1 MSFEEAGGGVSEG
14 GADKQDDFFSI
25 SGKGS
30 RGQAE
35 VPKINP
41 PDAEVTAEVTQAGQ
55 PNTDRRPVDRR
66 PVASYDPKFSVAP
79 SPEAPA
85 PADIPSKRRVRV
97 KDERKVQLN
106 TNAIKVL
113 ERRYLKKGE
122 DGVPIETP
130 EDMFRRVAENIALA
144 EMNYGAGKTEAGEI
158 ARTFYDMMAG
168 LDFLPNSPTLMNAG
182 RELQQLSACFVLPI
196 EDTMESIFST
206 IKKTALIHQSGGGTG
221 FSFSR
226 LRPSNDKVAS
236 TGGVASGPVSFMRV
250 FNAATEAVKQG
261 GTRRG
266 ANMGILRVDHPDIL
280 EFINC
285 KDGTNEYNNFN
296 ISVGIT
302 EKFMEAVDK
311 GQDYDLISPRSGKAV
326 KKLSARMVFGQ
337 IVELA
342 WRTGDPGIV
351 FLDRLNRDNPT
362 PHVGEI
368 ESTNPCGEQPL
379 LPHESCN
386 LGSINLSNMIEGGAV
401 NWEKLRAAVKTSVRF
416 LDDVIDMNRYP
427 LDEISEMTR
436 SNRKIGLGIMGF
448 ADMMIKLGIPYNT
461 DEAVS
466 AGREIMK
473 FIDTEAKAASES
485 LAKERG
491 VFPNWGGS
499 RYDKDGSRE
508 MRNATVTTIAPTG
521 TLSIIA
527 GCSSGIEPLFA
538 VSYVRTVMDNDE
550 LIEVNPYFAAVAKE
564 RGFYSDELLKRI
576 AHHGTVADMAEVP
589 EDVRRLFVTAHDIE
603 PVWHVKMQA
612 AFQEYTDNAV
622 SKTVNFSHDA
632 KVKDVEEVYRLAYS
646 LGCKGVTIYRDGSKD
661 EQVLSTGRTKEA
673 KGAQAPAA
681 QEQKLPPE
689 PGKIIPR
696 PRPHITK
703 GITRQV
709 NTGCGRLYVTI
720 NEDEKGLCELFASMG
735 KSGGCATSQTEATGR
750 LVSLALRSGVDPASI
765 IDQLKGI
772 RCPSPTWI
780 SGSTIYSCADAIAT
794 VLEDYLLEKK
804 QVTPEEKSV
813 TADNLLNHCPQCPEC
828 GSMVSFA
835 EGCVVCSSCGY
846 SKCG

>member
-1 MSFEEAGGGVSEG
+1 MAFEEADGKAAEG
-14 GADKQDDFFSI
+14 RRTGRQNDFFDKS
-25 SGKGS
+25 
-30 RGQAE
+30 QA
-35 VPKINP
+35 
-41 PDAEVTAEVTQAGQ
+41 A
-55 PNTDRRPVDRR
+55 RR
-66 PVASYDPKFSVAP
+66 PVASFDPELSNASDTSGSP
-79 SPEAPA
+79 SIEGPA
-85 PADIPSKRRVRV
+85 SAENSRRRRGGAG
-97 KDERKVQLN
+97 DERKLEL
-106 TNAIKVL
+106 TSNAIKVL
-113 ERRYLKKGE
+113 EKRYLKKGE
-122 DGVPIETP
+122 DGAPAETP
-130 EDMFRRVAENIALA
+130 EEMLRRVAENIAQA
-144 EMNYGAGKTEAGEI
+144 ETNYGLSKEEASEA
-158 ARTFYDMMAG
+158 ARVFYDMMAG

-182 RELQQLSACFVLPI
+182 RDLQQLSACFVLPI

-226 LRPSNDKVAS
+226 LRPANDKVAS

-285 KDGTNEYNNFN
+285 KDASGEYNNFN

-311 GQDYDLISPRSGKAV
+311 GMDYELVSPRSGQAA
-326 KKLSARMVFGQ
+326 KKLPARMVFGQ

-379 LPHESCN
+379 LPYESCN
-386 LGSINLSNMIEGGAV
+386 LGSINLSNMVQGAAV
-401 NWEKLRAAVKTSVRF
+401 DWEKLRATVRASVRF

-427 LDEISEMTR
+427 LDEISDMTR
-436 SNRKIGLGIMGF
+436 GNRKIGLGIMGF
-448 ADMMIKLGIPYNT
+448 ADMLIKLDIPYNT

-466 AGREIMK
+466 AGRSIMK
-473 FIDTEAKAASES
+473 FINEEAKAVSSE
-485 LAKERG
+485 LAGERG
-491 VFPNWGGS
+491 VFPNFGGS
-499 RYDKDGSRE
+499 VYDREGGRE

-538 VSYVRTVMDNDE
+538 VSYVRTVMDKDE
-550 LIEVNPYFAAVAKE
+550 LVEVNPHFASLAKE
-564 RGFYSDELLKRI
+564 RGFYSDELMRKI
-576 AHHGTVADMAEVP
+576 AHHGTVADIKEVP
-589 EDVRRLFVTAHDIE
+589 EDIRRLYVTAHDIE
-603 PVWHVKMQA
+603 PAWHVKMQA

-632 KVKDVEEVYRLAYS
+632 TVKDVEEVYRLAYS

-673 KGAQAPAA
+673 KEKGQATPAV
-681 QEQKLPPE
+681 KPGHE
-689 PGKIIPR
+689 PGKIMPR

-703 GITRQV
+703 GYTRQV

-720 NEDEKGLCELFASMG
+720 NEDEKGLCELFAMMG

-772 RCPSPTWI
+772 RCPSPAWV

-794 VLEDYLLEKK
+794 VLEEYLLEKK
-804 QVTPEEKSV
+804 QVG
-813 TADNLLNHCPQCPEC
+813 A
-828 GSMVSFA
+828 
-835 EGCVVCSSCGY
+835 
-846 SKCG
+846 

>member
-1 MSFEEAGGGVSEG
+1 MALGEAGDKAAEG
-14 GADKQDDFFSI
+14 RRRDSQNDFFNQAARQP
-25 SGKGS
+25 SG
-30 RGQAE
+30 
-35 VPKINP
+35 P
-41 PDAEVTAEVTQAGQ
+41 AGQ
-55 PNTDRRPVDRR
+55 DGPPAGRQAARR
-66 PVASYDPKFSVAP
+66 PVASFDPQLSDAGDAP
-79 SPEAPA
+79 DFVLDGS
-85 PADIPSKRRVRV
+85 ADY
-97 KDERKVQLN
+97 ERKPVL
-106 TNAIKVL
+106 TKNAIKVL
-113 ERRYLKKGE
+113 EKRYLKKGE
-122 DGVPIETP
+122 DGNPVETP
-130 EDMFRRVAENIALA
+130 EEMFLRVARNIAQA
-144 EMNYGAGKTEAGEI
+144 ETNYGMSKKDAEAV
-158 ARTFYDMMAG
+158 ARGFYDIMAG

-226 LRPSNDKVAS
+226 LRPANDKVAS

-285 KDGTNEYNNFN
+285 KDSSGEYNNFN

-302 EKFMEAVDK
+302 EKFMDAVDK
-311 GQDYDLISPRSGKAV
+311 GLDYELVSPRSGNVV
-326 KKLSARMVFGQ
+326 KTLPARMVFSQ
-337 IVELA
+337 IVDLA

-362 PHVGEI
+362 PHIGEI

-386 LGSINLSNMIEGGAV
+386 LGSINLSDMVRDNAID
-401 NWEKLRAAVKTSVRF
+401 WKKLEATVKTAVRF

-427 LDEISEMTR
+427 LPEISEMTR
-436 SNRKIGLGIMGF
+436 GNRKIGLGIMGF
-448 ADMMIKLGIPYNT
+448 ADMLIKLGIPYNS

-466 AGREIMK
+466 LGRSVMK
-473 FIDTEAKAASES
+473 FIDEEAKAASEE
-485 LAKERG
+485 LAGGRG
-491 VFPNWGGS
+491 VFPNFNGSVYDRDGG
-499 RYDKDGSRE
+499 RR

-538 VSYVRTVMDNDE
+538 VSYVRTVMDKDE
-550 LIEVNPYFAAVAKE
+550 MVEVNPYFAAVAKE
-564 RGFYSDELLKRI
+564 RGFYSDALMKKI
-576 AHHGTVADMAEVP
+576 AHHGSVAGIKEVP
-589 EDVRRLFVTAHDIE
+589 EDIKRLFVTAHDIA
-603 PVWHVKMQA
+603 PVWHAKMQA
-612 AFQEYTDNAV
+612 AFQEHTDNAV

-632 KVKDVEEVYRLAYS
+632 TVADVEEVYRLAYS

-673 KGAQAPAA
+673 KKKEEAPSA
-681 QEQKLPPE
+681 EKLPHE
-689 PGKIIPR
+689 PGKIMPR

-703 GITRQV
+703 GYTRQV

-720 NEDEKGLCELFASMG
+720 NKDEKGLCELFAMMG

-772 RCPSPTWI
+772 RCPSPAWV

-794 VLEDYLLEKK
+794 VLEEYLLEKK
-804 QVTPEEKSV
+804 QAGEDGKSFTEE
-813 TADNLLNHCPQCPEC
+813 NLLNHCPQCPEC

>member
-1 MSFEEAGGGVSEG
+1 MAFEEAGGKAAEG
-14 GADKQDDFFSI
+14 PRTGRQKDFFN
-25 SGKGS
+25 
-30 RGQAE
+30 Q
-35 VPKINP
+35 
-41 PDAEVTAEVTQAGQ
+41 TARLQ
-55 PNTDRRPVDRR
+55 PVDPADEDRPPANRKAARR
-66 PVASYDPKFSVAP
+66 PVASFDPQFSD
-79 SPEAPA
+79 APA
-85 PADIPSKRRVRV
+85 SDAAPDYPAH
-97 KDERKVQLN
+97 ERKLIL
-106 TNAIKVL
+106 TGNAIKVL
-113 ERRYLKKGE
+113 EKRYLKKGE
-122 DGVPIETP
+122 DGNPVETP
-130 EDMFRRVAENIALA
+130 EEMFLRVAENIARA
-144 EMNYGAGKTEAGEI
+144 ETNYGKSKEEAEAVSRG
-158 ARTFYDMMAG
+158 FYEMMAG

-226 LRPSNDKVAS
+226 LRPANDKVAS

-266 ANMGILRVDHPDIL
+266 ANMGILRVDHPDII

-285 KDGTNEYNNFN
+285 KDSSGEYNNFN

-311 GQDYDLISPRSGKAV
+311 GLDYDLVSPRSGKPV
-326 KKLSARMVFGQ
+326 KKLPARMVFGQ

-362 PHVGEI
+362 PHIGEI

-386 LGSINLSNMIEGGAV
+386 LGSINLSNMVDGNSVDWG
-401 NWEKLRAAVKTSVRF
+401 KLKETVRASVRF

-427 LDEISEMTR
+427 LPEISDMTR
-436 SNRKIGLGIMGF
+436 GNRKIGLGIMGF
-448 ADMMIKLGIPYNT
+448 ADMLIKLGIPYNS
-461 DEAVS
+461 DDAVS
-466 AGREIMK
+466 LGRSAMK
-473 FIDTEAKAASES
+473 FIDSEAKAASEE
-485 LAKERG
+485 LAGERG
-491 VFPNWGGS
+491 VFPNF
-499 RYDKDGSRE
+499 DGSAYDSEGGRK

-538 VSYVRTVMDNDE
+538 VSYIRTVMDKDE
-550 LIEVNPYFAAVAKE
+550 LVEVNPYFAAVAKE
-564 RGFYSDELLKRI
+564 RGFYSDKLMRKI
-576 AHHGTVADMAEVP
+576 AHHGTVADIKEVP
-589 EDVRRLFVTAHDIE
+589 EDIRRLFVTAHDIA
-603 PVWHVKMQA
+603 PAWHVKMQA

-632 KVKDVEEVYRLAYS
+632 KIGDVEEVYRLAYS

-661 EQVLSTGRTKEA
+661 EQVLTTGRTKEA
-673 KGAQAPAA
+673 KEKAQAPPS
-681 QEQKLPPE
+681 EKIGRE
-689 PGKIIPR
+689 PGKIMPR
-696 PRPHITK
+696 PRPYITK
-703 GITRQV
+703 GYTRQV

-720 NEDEKGLCELFASMG
+720 NEDEKGLCELFAMMG

-772 RCPSPTWI
+772 RCPSPAWV

-794 VLEDYLLEKK
+794 VLEEYLLEKK
-804 QVTPEEKSV
+804 QDSAQDKS
-813 TADNLLNHCPQCPEC
+813 AADDNLLNHCPQCPEC

>member
-1 MSFEEAGGGVSEG
+1 MAFEEAGGGVSEG
-14 GADKQDDFFSI
+14 NGTDSQDDFFNM
-25 SGKGS
+25 SGNEGS
-30 RGQAE
+30 SGQADL
-35 VPKINP
+35 PQADLP
-41 PDAEVTAEVTQAGQ
+41 QAEMPQAGQ
-55 PNTDRRPVDRR
+55 PHTGKPQADRR
-66 PVASYDPKFSVAP
+66 PVASFDPKFSAALP
-79 SPEAPA
+79 PEPA
-85 PADIPSKRRVRV
+85 VQADIPNKRRVRV
-97 KDERKVQLN
+97 KNERKIQLN

-113 ERRYLKKGE
+113 ERRYLKKDE
-122 DGVPIETP
+122 EGVPTETP
-130 EDMFRRVAENIALA
+130 EDMFRRVAENIAQA
-144 EMNYGAGKTEAGEI
+144 ETNYGTGKKEAGEI
-158 ARTFYDMMAG
+158 ARKFYEMMVG

-285 KDGTNEYNNFN
+285 KDGSGEYNNFN

-311 GQDYDLISPRSGKAV
+311 GQDYDLISPRSGKPV
-326 KKLSARMVFGQ
+326 KKLSAKMVFGQ

-401 NWEKLRAAVKTSVRF
+401 DWEKLRSAVKISVRF

-436 SNRKIGLGIMGF
+436 SNRKVGLGIMGF
-448 ADMMIKLGIPYNT
+448 ADMIIKLGIPYNT

-473 FIDTEAKAASES
+473 FINTEAKAASETACQRARS
-485 LAKERG
+485 IPELRG
-491 VFPNWGGS
+491 KP
-499 RYDKDGSRE
+499 
-508 MRNATVTTIAPTG
+508 
-521 TLSIIA
+521 
-527 GCSSGIEPLFA
+527 
-538 VSYVRTVMDNDE
+538 VRQ
-550 LIEVNPYFAAVAKE
+550 
-564 RGFYSDELLKRI
+564 RRRQSD
-576 AHHGTVADMAEVP
+576 A
-589 EDVRRLFVTAHDIE
+589 
-603 PVWHVKMQA
+603 
-612 AFQEYTDNAV
+612 
-622 SKTVNFSHDA
+622 
-632 KVKDVEEVYRLAYS
+632 
-646 LGCKGVTIYRDGSKD
+646 
-661 EQVLSTGRTKEA
+661 
-673 KGAQAPAA
+673 
-681 QEQKLPPE
+681 
-689 PGKIIPR
+689 
-696 PRPHITK
+696 
-703 GITRQV
+703 
-709 NTGCGRLYVTI
+709 
-720 NEDEKGLCELFASMG
+720 
-735 KSGGCATSQTEATGR
+735 
-750 LVSLALRSGVDPASI
+750 
-765 IDQLKGI
+765 
-772 RCPSPTWI
+772 
-780 SGSTIYSCADAIAT
+780 
-794 VLEDYLLEKK
+794 
-804 QVTPEEKSV
+804 
-813 TADNLLNHCPQCPEC
+813 
-828 GSMVSFA
+828 
-835 EGCVVCSSCGY
+835 
-846 SKCG
+846 

>member
-1 MSFEEAGGGVSEG
+1 MTL
-14 GADKQDDFFSI
+14 
-25 SGKGS
+25 GKI
-30 RGQAE
+30 RE
-35 VPKINP
+35 L
-41 PDAEVTAEVTQAGQ
+41 TAQL
-55 PNTDRRPVDRR
+55 DRTL
-66 PVASYDPKFSVAP
+66 SP
-79 SPEAPA
+79 SA
-85 PADIPSKRRVRV
+85 
-97 KDERKVQLN
+97 L
-106 TNAIKVL
+106 KVL
-113 ERRYLKKGE
+113 EKRYLKRDEEGTP
-122 DGVPIETP
+122 VETP
-130 EDMFRRVAENIALA
+130 ADMFARVAENIAQA
-144 EMNYGAGKTEAGEI
+144 ELI
-158 ARTFYDMMAG
+158 YDPTVDVDAVVEEFFELMTG
-168 LDFLPNSPTLMNAG
+168 LKFLPNSPTLMNAG

-226 LRPSNDKVAS
+226 LRPANDKVAS

-285 KDGTNEYNNFN
+285 KDSSGEYNNFN

-302 EKFMEAVDK
+302 EKFMDAVDK
-311 GQDYDLISPRSGKAV
+311 GLDYDLVSPRSGEPV
-326 KKLSARMVFGQ
+326 KKLPARMVFGQ

-362 PHVGEI
+362 PRMGEI

-386 LGSINLSNMIEGGAV
+386 LGSINLSNMIRDNAIDWKRLEAT
-401 NWEKLRAAVKTSVRF
+401 VKTAVRF
-416 LDDVIDMNRYP
+416 LDDVIDMNHYP
-427 LDEISEMTR
+427 LPEISEMTR
-436 SNRKIGLGIMGF
+436 GNRKIGLGIMGF
-448 ADMMIKLGIPYNT
+448 ADMLIKLGISYNS

-466 AGREIMK
+466 LGRSVMK
-473 FIDTEAKAASES
+473 FIDEEAKAASEE
-485 LAKERG
+485 LASERG

-499 RYDKDGSRE
+499 VYDEEGRRK

-538 VSYVRTVMDNDE
+538 VSYIRTVMDKDE
-550 LIEVNPYFAAVAKE
+550 LIEVNPYFAAIANE
-564 RGFYSDELLKRI
+564 RGFYSDALMKKI
-576 AHHGTVADMAEVP
+576 AHHGSVADIKEVP
-589 EDVRRLFVTAHDIE
+589 EDMRRLFVTAHDIE
-603 PVWHVKMQA
+603 PAWHVKMQA

-632 KVKDVEEVYRLAYS
+632 TVADVEEVYRLAYS

-673 KGAQAPAA
+673 KEKEQAPPS
-681 QEQKLPPE
+681 EKIGHE
-689 PGKIIPR
+689 PGKIMPR

-703 GITRQV
+703 GYTRQV

-720 NEDEKGLCELFASMG
+720 NEDEKGLCELFAMMG

-772 RCPSPTWI
+772 RCPSPAWV

-794 VLEDYLLEKK
+794 VLEEYLLEKK
-804 QVTPEEKSV
+804 QG
-813 TADNLLNHCPQCPEC
+813 TAEGKNLTEDNLMNHCPQCPEC

>member
-1 MSFEEAGGGVSEG
+1 MAFEEAGGGVSEG
-14 GADKQDDFFSI
+14 SGTDKQDDFDFFNM
-25 SGKGS
+25 SGNEGS
-30 RGQAE
+30 RGQVDLPQAE
-35 VPKINP
+35 LPQSEMP
-41 PDAEVTAEVTQAGQ
+41 QAGRTQAGQ
-55 PNTDRRPVDRR
+55 PHADRRPADRR
-66 PVASYDPKFSVAP
+66 PVASFDPKFSAALP
-79 SPEAPA
+79 PEPAA
-85 PADIPSKRRVRV
+85 PADIPNKRRARV
-97 KDERKVQLN
+97 KNERKIQLN

-122 DGVPIETP
+122 DGAPIETP
-130 EDMFRRVAENIALA
+130 EDMFRRVAENIAQA
-144 EMNYGAGKTEAGEI
+144 ETNYGSGKKEAGET
-158 ARTFYDMMAG
+158 ARTFYEMMAG

-285 KDGTNEYNNFN
+285 KDGSGEYNNFN

-311 GQDYDLISPRSGKAV
+311 GQDYELISPRSGKAV
-326 KKLSARMVFGQ
+326 KKLSAKMVFGQ

-386 LGSINLSNMIEGGAV
+386 LGSINLANMIDGGAV

-436 SNRKIGLGIMGF
+436 SNRKVGLGIMGF
-448 ADMMIKLGIPYNT
+448 ADMIIKLGIPYNT

-473 FIDTEAKAASES
+473 FIDTEAKAASEL
-485 LAKERG
+485 LAEERG
-491 VFPNWGGS
+491 VFPNWEGS
-499 RYDKDGSRE
+499 RLNKNGGRQ

-550 LIEVNPYFAAVAKE
+550 LIEVNPHFAAVAKE
-564 RGFYSDELLKRI
+564 RGFYSDELMKRI

-612 AFQEYTDNAV
+612 AFQDHTDNAV

-673 KGAQAPAA
+673 KGRPAA
-681 QEQKLPPE
+681 
-689 PGKIIPR
+689 
-696 PRPHITK
+696 
-703 GITRQV
+703 
-709 NTGCGRLYVTI
+709 
-720 NEDEKGLCELFASMG
+720 
-735 KSGGCATSQTEATGR
+735 GGGGAEA
-750 LVSLALRSGVDPASI
+750 AA
-765 IDQLKGI
+765 
-772 RCPSPTWI
+772 
-780 SGSTIYSCADAIAT
+780 
-794 VLEDYLLEKK
+794 
-804 QVTPEEKSV
+804 
-813 TADNLLNHCPQCPEC
+813 
-828 GSMVSFA
+828 
-835 EGCVVCSSCGY
+835 
-846 SKCG
+846 

>member
-1 MSFEEAGGGVSEG
+1 MSFEEAGGEVSEG

-25 SGKGS
+25 SGNKGS
-30 RGQAE
+30 RGQSDQPQ
-35 VPKINP
+35 VNP
-41 PDAEVTAEVTQAGQ
+41 PQA
-55 PNTDRRPVDRR
+55 DRR
-66 PVASYDPKFSVAP
+66 PVASFDPKFSAAL
-79 SPEAPA
+79 SPEQVV
-85 PADIPSKRRVRV
+85 PADIPNKRRVRV
-97 KDERKVQLN
+97 KTERKVQLN
-106 TNAIKVL
+106 SNAIKVL

-122 DGVPIETP
+122 DGIPIETP

-144 EMNYGAGKTEAGEI
+144 ETNYGIGKKEAEEI
-158 ARTFYDMMAG
+158 ARTFYDMMIG

-285 KDGTNEYNNFN
+285 KDGSNEYNNFN

-311 GQDYDLISPRSGKAV
+311 GSNYELISPRSGKPV

-401 NWEKLRAAVKTSVRF
+401 NWEKLRAAVKISVRF
-416 LDDVIDMNRYP
+416 LDDVIDMNHYP

-448 ADMMIKLGIPYNT
+448 ADMIIKLGIPYNT

-473 FIDTEAKAASES
+473 FINTEAKAASEL
-485 LAKERG
+485 LANERG
-491 VFPNWGGS
+491 VFPNFKGS
-499 RYDKDGSRE
+499 QYDKDGGRQ

-550 LIEVNPYFAAVAKE
+550 LIEVNPHFAAVAKE
-564 RGFYSDELLKRI
+564 RGFYSDELMKRI

-612 AFQEYTDNAV
+612 AFQEHTDNAV

-632 KVKDVEEVYRLAYS
+632 KVGDVEEVYRLAYS

-673 KGAQAPAA
+673 KGAPAPAV

-696 PRPHITK
+696 PRPLITN

-780 SGSTIYSCADAIAT
+780 SGTTIYSCADAIAT

-804 QVTPEEKSV
+804 QGITTEDKSL